1 MATDEGVPT
10 AHALLNL
17 LVTTADL
24 TTGVTILTDVI
35 VLEHPHEQ
43 APLPVFGARVSFWG
57 S

>member
-43 APLPVFGARVSFWG
+43 APLPVFGARVSF
-57 S
+57 